1 MRRGFSNIAAMLS
14 ALLALAAVHQ
24 NYAQNALRVSFIF
37 PTASAPNP
45 FKLAPGD
52 LGHLDAEH
60 ATTGLAKSVA
70 EGSGGER
77 CEMSPE
83 ECAKFYPPLID
94 WIRNTLTASAPAS
107 LASGCRLRLVFWSH
121 RCKESV

>member
-14 ALLALAAVHQ
+14 AFLVLAAVHQ
-24 NYAQNALRVSFIF
+24 TYAQNALRVSFIF

-45 FKLAPGD
+45 SSWRQVTRPPR
-52 LGHLDAEH
+52 
-60 ATTGLAKSVA
+60 
-70 EGSGGER
+70 SGGER